1 MNDFNRELPTTATP
15 PSAPALL
22 WQKVRTA
29 PRWAVI
35 LAVLL
40 ALVLLA
46 WLLTPGKG
54 ARSAAA
60 GRFAGGGPMPVVTAQ
75 ARTGDM
81 PITLI
86 GLGTVTPLATVTVQ
100 SQISGQ
106 IMKIA
111 FKEGQT
117 VKAGDALIQI
127 DPRPY
132 QVALE
137 QAEGALAR
145 DKALLANARVDL
157 DRYQTL
163 FAQDSIAEQQLATQK
178 SLVAQDEG
186 NVRTDEGQIDAAKL
200 NLTYCHIVSPITGR
214 VGLQQVNVGNY
225 VTPAEPSG
233 LVVVTQLK
241 PITVLFTLPE
251 DDIPPLM
258 KQMHAG
264 VTLPV
269 TAWDRTNT
277 TQLATGTLQ
286 SIDSQIDTTTG
297 TIRLKAI
304 FPNADESLFPQQF
317 VNVVLLLDT
326 LKGATLIPQA
336 GVQRG
341 APGTYVY
348 VVNAADQTVAVRKVT
363 LGAGDAVNISVT
375 QGLAAGEIIVV
386 DGADKLKDG
395 AKVML
400 RQAGGGTGGAGGG
413 NGSSAAGGGQKAG
426 QHQGQ
431 GQGQH
436 RPQQQS
442 NQSGQGGG

>member
-1 MNDFNRELPTTATP
+1 MNDTNRERSTVTPGGLPHR
-15 PSAPALL
+15 L
-22 WQKVRTA
+22 WQRVRTA

-35 LAVLL
+35 LGVLL
-40 ALVLLA
+40 AFVLLA
-46 WLLTPGKG
+46 WLLTPGKAG
-54 ARSAAA
+54 RNAAA
-60 GRFAGGGPMPVVTAQ
+60 GRFASGGPMPVVAAQ

-117 VKAGDALIQI
+117 VTAGDALIQI

-137 QAEGALAR
+137 QAQGALAR
-145 DKALLANARVDL
+145 DRALLANARVDL

-163 FAQDSIAEQQLATQK
+163 FAQDSIAEQQLATQR

-186 NVRTDEGQIDAAKL
+186 NVRTDQGLIDAAKL

-225 VTPAEPSG
+225 VTPAEPNG

-251 DDIPPLM
+251 DDIPPLL

-264 VTLPV
+264 ATLPV

-304 FPNADESLFPQQF
+304 FPNADEALFPQQF

-326 LKGATLIPQA
+326 LKGAVLIPQA

-348 VVNAADQTVAVRKVT
+348 LVNAADQTVSVRKVT
-363 LGAGDAVNISVT
+363 LGPGNATDISIT
-375 QGLAAGEIIVV
+375 QGLAAGESVVV

-395 AKVML
+395 AQVQL
-400 RQAGGGTGGAGGG
+400 RQAGGGTSGAGGG
-413 NGSSAAGGGQKAG
+413 NGTRP
-426 QHQGQ
+426 QGQ
-431 GQGQH
+431 GQ
-436 RPQQQS
+436 RRRQQQS
-442 NQSGQGGG
+442 NQSGPGGG